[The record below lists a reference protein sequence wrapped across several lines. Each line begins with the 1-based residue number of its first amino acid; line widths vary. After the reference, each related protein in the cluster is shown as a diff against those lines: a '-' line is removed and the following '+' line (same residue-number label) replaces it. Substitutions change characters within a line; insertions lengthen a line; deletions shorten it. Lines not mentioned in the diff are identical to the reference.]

1 MKKIYLWPS
10 QGFGDAICYN
20 ALIRNICDEY
30 DSVSL
35 FCSEHFFKSVKW
47 MLRDIKNLNCIS
59 VPYSSHSGWESY
71 ITNFI
76 IQNNLKVYEL
86 TNASSI
92 KSSGGQLDDNS
103 LIKLGIHNDIAQFCR
118 SIPEGS
124 KNIDHSLSALP
135 TDSDLVSFHTEKD
148 LIPFYESYYMMYD
161 LPVDY
166 RFSHFYYERDMESE
180 DYVLNSLN
188 PNNEKY
194 IFVIEDGK
202 HYTLG
207 RSVCIPED
215 KLPTQ
220 YKIIRYNKEL
230 NYNDD
235 RFICFNYYKL
245 LENAEQIHTTET
257 AFFEFIRSMSS
268 SLNTLPSI
276 KKSKVYLHSY
286 VRNYITTKIDK
297 DYNRLLSKGVSS

>member
-1 MKKIYLWPS
+1 MKKIYLWPA
-10 QGFGDAICYN
+10 QGFGDAICLN
-20 ALIRNICDEY
+20 ALIRNICNDY

-35 FCSEHFFKSVKW
+35 FCSEHFYKSIKW
-47 MLRDIKNLNCIS
+47 MLRDVENLNFIS
-59 VPYSSHSGWESY
+59 VPYPSHSVWEDCIRS
-71 ITNFI
+71 FI

-86 TNASSI
+86 TEAGKI
-92 KSSGGQLDDNS
+92 KSSGGLLESDS
-103 LIKLGIHNDIAQFCR
+103 VIKLGIHNDLAQFCR
-118 SIPEGS
+118 SVPEGS
-124 KNIDHSLSALP
+124 KNLDHSLSALP
-135 TDSDLVSFHTEKD
+135 TDSNLVSFHTEKE

-161 LPVDY
+161 LPVNY

-180 DYVLNSLN
+180 NFVLNSLN

-202 HYTLG
+202 HRALG

-297 DYNRLLSKGVSS
+297 EYNRLLSKGVSL

>member
-35 FCSEHFFKSVKW
+35 FCSEHFFKSIRW
-47 MLRDIKNLNCIS
+47 MLRDVKNLNCIS
-59 VPYSSHSGWESY
+59 VPYSSHSAWEYY

-76 IQNNLKVYEL
+76 IQNNLKEYDL
-86 TNASSI
+86 TQASRI

-124 KNIDHSLSALP
+124 KNLDHSLSALP

-180 DYVLNSLN
+180 DYVYNHLN
-188 PNNEKY
+188 PKNEKY
-194 IFVIEDGK
+194 IFVIDDSK

-215 KLPTQ
+215 RLPTQ
-220 YKIIRYNKEL
+220 YKIIRYKKEL

-235 RFICFNYYKL
+235 RFIFFNYYKIL
-245 LENAEQIHTTET
+245 DNAEQIHTTET

-276 KKSKVYLHSY
+276 KKSKLYLHSY
-286 VRNYITTKIDK
+286 VRNYITTKIDEE
-297 DYNRLLSKGVSS
+297 YNRLLS